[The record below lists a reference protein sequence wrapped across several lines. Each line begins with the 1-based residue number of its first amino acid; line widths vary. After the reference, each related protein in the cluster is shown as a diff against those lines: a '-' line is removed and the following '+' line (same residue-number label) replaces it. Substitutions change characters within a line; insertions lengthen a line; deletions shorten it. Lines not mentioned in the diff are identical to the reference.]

1 MHLVCRI
8 AKALLALQNAGHAQY
23 ITWSYSLHCEFD
35 VYSALENQ
43 AMKMENELKQWNK
56 EIAKSRDTFHVLN
69 LFTTQQLR
77 VIRQQLGQLNCER
90 ISALPPEVI
99 SMLMSLSPQI
109 QEKAIKECL
118 VKSKSSLVGQQPS
131 LKKSVDLNDLSTL
144 ADHSDNAQTGQ
155 FNPDDEVSIE
165 AAIEK
170 LVLRLIEQ
178 LSDVEKAAYEDLKG
192 VYPDEVAYL
201 SIKNCSN
208 ANIQQEGLT
217 EKASEWW
224 LENKHS
230 YEDKDPLVLFNEI
243 QALNSQNNE
252 SDENEQNVDNE
263 SNASPVVESIQEDSI
278 NLMEQMLIEND
289 IPSGLAREAA
299 ECYPDDIE
307 EALSYCLIEKNKS
320 TEQSFLLSSHGS
332 RYAFAIPSGY
342 MCDKKIYNSVY
353 ITLTTC
359 ACNQYEWNNYY
370 LHRILLISC
379 ISCIMARYLAICTTN
394 KARSLAFLQNLIPKK

>member
-1 MHLVCRI
+1 
-8 AKALLALQNAGHAQY
+8 
-23 ITWSYSLHCEFD
+23 
-35 VYSALENQ
+35 
-43 AMKMENELKQWNK
+43 MENELKQWNK

-99 SMLMSLSPQI
+99 SMLMSLSPKI
-109 QEKAIKECL
+109 QEKDIKESL
-118 VKSKSSLVGQQPS
+118 LSVKSKSSSVGQQS
-131 LKKSVDLNDLSTL
+131 SVKKAVDLNDLSTL
-144 ADHSDNAQTGQ
+144 ADHRDNTQTGQ

-170 LVLRLIEQ
+170 LVMRLIEQ
-178 LSDVEKAAYEDLKG
+178 LSDVEKAAYEELKG
-192 VYPDEVAYL
+192 VYPDEIAYL

-224 LENKHS
+224 LENKSS

-243 QALNSQNNE
+243 QTLNSQNNE
-252 SDENEQNVDNE
+252 SVENEQNVDNE
-263 SNASPVVESIQEDSI
+263 SDASPVVESIQEGSI
-278 NLMEQMLIEND
+278 SLMEQMLIEND

-299 ECYPDDIE
+299 ELYPDDIE
-307 EALSYCLIEKNKS
+307 EALSYCLVEKNKS

-332 RYAFAIPSGY
+332 RYVFAITSGY
-342 MCDKKIYNSVY
+342 LCDKKIYNSVY
-353 ITLTTC
+353 IILTTN
-359 ACNQYEWNNYY
+359 ACSQY
-370 LHRILLISC
+370 
-379 ISCIMARYLAICTTN
+379 
-394 KARSLAFLQNLIPKK
+394 